1 MLLCN
6 LMLFSLRN
14 MSLRSFHVYTYR
26 STGAESQLVYTG
38 ISAQMVYSHNGQY
51 TQTDHAVLCQKKNQ
65 NIGRRSKQTF
75 LQRRITDGQKVHEK
89 ISTLLTTET
98 QIKTT
103 MRYSLTLV
111 RMVITEIQLMLER
124 VWRKGYPPVLLVRME
139 IGNSHYEEQQGSFLK
154 S

>member
-6 LMLFSLRN
+6 LMLFSLRTT
-14 MSLRSFHVYTYR
+14 SLRSFHVVTYR

-38 ISAQMVYSHNGQY
+38 ISAQIIYNHNLQY
-51 TQTDHAVLCQKKNQ
+51 IQTDHAVLCQQNKKM
-65 NIGRRSKQTF
+65 GRRSKQTF

-89 ISTLLTTET
+89 ISTSLIRET

-111 RMVITEIQLMLER
+111 RIVIIEIQTINIGEGVEKR
-124 VWRKGYPPVLLVRME
+124 VPSYTVGE
-139 IGNSHYEEQQGSFLK
+139 NGNW
-154 S
+154 